1 MLLDTII
8 LQNSLL
14 NWIYFL
20 GIVIGALIGT
30 RMLYW
35 FIAKVVTF
43 AVRKTKTRLDDLL
56 VDALRRPVLIIM
68 VLAGFWYGKRV
79 LTMSETVLTI
89 YNQII
94 EVAFMIAVSWF
105 IVKFIDAVLENYLLP
120 YTKKDTNR
128 FDPTL
133 FPLVKGVLNFVL
145 YAIAIIFI
153 IQHLGYEVTGLLAG
167 LGIGGLAFALAA
179 QDVLSNFF
187 GGAAVISDKP
197 FKVGDR
203 IKMDSYDGFVK
214 RIGIRSTQIETFD
227 GTIIVLPNKTVASS
241 VVENIS
247 AERARR
253 VKLVLGVEY
262 GTSSKKLHKAKEL
275 LKQLILDNTLT
286 EDRSLVHFK
295 GFGPSSLDLQL
306 IYWIHDL
313 DNILAAQDEVNFA
326 IKEAFEKARIEFAF
340 PSQTVYVKK

>member
-241 VVENIS
+241 VVENKIG
-247 AERARR
+247 RAH
-253 VKLVLGVEY
+253 V
-262 GTSSKKLHKAKEL
+262 
-275 LKQLILDNTLT
+275 
-286 EDRSLVHFK
+286 
-295 GFGPSSLDLQL
+295 
-306 IYWIHDL
+306 
-313 DNILAAQDEVNFA
+313 
-326 IKEAFEKARIEFAF
+326 
-340 PSQTVYVKK
+340 